1 MHTAVRTKVPLKKKV
16 RGERKK
22 KPLPAIPQKDGVLS
36 PTALVL
42 PSSNIKPSGRS
53 QKKSLES
60 PRKLLR
66 KKKKR
71 SSSDEN
77 QKVIKDEQQPV
88 KPTRSKPKKKS
99 STSSS
104 SKHKEIIDYS
114 NPESHTN
121 TFGKVQKW
129 LLESPI
135 VLSAASQIEHA
146 SKMSNIMNKSHSTPE
161 HLANVPSPIQQ
172 QQQQQQ
178 RSPNNTAKPK
188 TTKSTNNINDKVRL
202 QVVYKPPFKFSLK
215 FSKNDS
221 NNVKT
226 NIISGGGGSG
236 DKARQRQQLQQQQS
250 NQSKRNSLEDPSR
263 SRRAA
268 LLIRSATEEINNQ
281 LTEEPVYETLSH
293 PPKVNR
299 QTIIPNYENLPTT
312 SSTANLIDA
321 TLNNSITSPINTATF
336 RVNKS
341 ASGSNINNHR
351 NLPVIATPVLN
362 SKSRGSRGSQQNLRR
377 SSISN
382 SGSSGNLMK
391 FGGSSQNLTRSST
404 TNLTKHSRSDGI
416 KRRASDMNRSSTTN
430 LNKYHRQHSSH
441 SSNSNLRRGGSNMD
455 VNASP
460 SSEEYNPMSS
470 NERKSTN
477 GRKSSV
483 SASNSVQ
490 ACAMPGPSRRESFNN
505 NIPRASLI
513 NSISNLSNQQ
523 QQRQVSIKPINATQ
537 PLSHQSR
544 VMIDELNKN
553 RPQTSSC
560 DSSMFKNFEWPKVL
574 TTQRSLPAD
583 NHGLQSDLE
592 VMVSDVENLMND
604 S

>member
-1 MHTAVRTKVPLKKKV
+1 MHTAVRSKVPLKKKV
-16 RGERKK
+16 RGERSKK
-22 KPLPAIPQKDGVLS
+22 KPLPAIPQLQLHSQKDGGLTTS
-36 PTALVL
+36 NTLVI
-42 PSSNIKPSGRS
+42 PNVIKPSSRS

-77 QKVIKDEQQPV
+77 SKDEQQQQMPV
-88 KPTRSKPKKKS
+88 KPSRKPKKKA
-99 STSSS
+99 TSSS

-135 VLSAASQIEHA
+135 VLSAASQIEYA
-146 SKMSNIMNKSHSTPE
+146 SKMSNMMNKSHSTPE
-161 HLANVPSPIQQ
+161 HLAIGQNTASMPQPQQ
-172 QQQQQQ
+172 PQPQAQQQQQQ
-178 RSPNNTAKPK
+178 RAKNN
-188 TTKSTNNINDKVRL
+188 KSTSNINDKVRL

-215 FSKNDS
+215 FSKNE

-226 NIISGGGGSG
+226 NVITNNNSNSNNNNSNEN
-236 DKARQRQQLQQQQS
+236 KSRRQQMLQQQIS
-250 NQSKRNSLEDPSR
+250 NNKRNSLDDPAR

-268 LLIRSATEEINNQ
+268 LLIRSATEEINNKI
-281 LTEEPVYETLSH
+281 TGNIEEPLYETLSH
-293 PPKVNR
+293 PPKR
-299 QTIIPNYENLPTT
+299 SMPNYENLPTT
-312 SSTANLIDA
+312 SSTANLMDA
-321 TLNNSITSPINTATF
+321 TLNNSITSPIINTATF

-351 NLPVIATPVLN
+351 NLPVVSTPVL
-362 SKSRGSRGSQQNLRR
+362 KKDLRR
-377 SSISN
+377 SSIGN

-404 TNLTKHSRSDGI
+404 TNLTEHRSDGV
-416 KRRASDMNRSSTTN
+416 KRHSSDMNRSSTTN
-430 LNKYHRQHSSH
+430 LNKYHRQHSSQSN
-441 SSNSNLRRGGSNMD
+441 SSNSNLRRGGSHMD

-460 SSEEYNPMSS
+460 SSEDYTPMSS
-470 NERKSTN
+470 SERQKSKN
-477 GRKSSV
+477 ASRKNSSSCMAV
-483 SASNSVQ
+483 SGS
-490 ACAMPGPSRRESFNN
+490 SRRESFNN
-505 NIPRASLI
+505 NIPRASLML
-513 NSISNLSNQQ
+513 NSSSSSQQ
-523 QQRQVSIKPINATQ
+523 HQYPRPMKPINATQ
-537 PLSHQSR
+537 PLSSQSR
-544 VMIDELNKN
+544 LMIDELNKN

-583 NHGLQSDLE
+583 NNGLQSDLE
-592 VMVSDVENLMND
+592 VMVSDVENLVND